1 MAELVKNTTIKM
13 KVQLEVS
20 HTDSKMVEV
29 SLWYGSSLDL
39 PMNLMQELYDYQHM
53 MKGFVKFTPRVMTLQ
68 CPTCVHEVKD
78 KFCFSD
84 GLYCLI
90 PPRDDI
96 SKKHTNVT
104 DAQLLD
110 EVLFGRCVH
119 EVYKDSDPDEL
130 FYFNYIYLIL
140 NTCLAVDK
148 ELK

>member
-1 MAELVKNTTIKM
+1 MRAE
-13 KVQLEVS
+13 LEVS
-20 HTDSKMVEV
+20 QTASKMVEV

-68 CPTCVHEVKD
+68 CPTCVHQVKD

-84 GLYCLI
+84 GFYCLI

-104 DAQLLD
+104 DA
-110 EVLFGRCVH
+110 
-119 EVYKDSDPDEL
+119 
-130 FYFNYIYLIL
+130 
-140 NTCLAVDK
+140 
-148 ELK
+148 